1 MQKTKESLIDNVH
14 KKIIFMSRFLGHAK
28 SLLRYEDEEEE
39 KQVEEVK
46 MLSDK
51 INEPLI
57 DIDKCSLSKLMNL
70 LQKFANDPLMAC
82 RLHPVGNPKRKV

>member
-14 KKIIFMSRFLGHAK
+14 KKI
-28 SLLRYEDEEEE
+28 
-39 KQVEEVK
+39 

-51 INEPLI
+51 INEPLL
-57 DIDKCSLSKLMNL
+57 DIDKCSLSKLVNL